1 MAMTTR
7 YPTRAPSAS
16 AARWSEPSARTL
28 WNRMLELAG
37 ADAERTRRKWQSLL
51 TNAGAVQWQSN

>member
-16 AARWSEPSARTL
+16 GARWPEPSAPAR
-28 WNRMLELAG
+28 WNRMLELAR
-37 ADAERTRRKWQSLL
+37 ADAERVRRKWQSLL
-51 TNAGAVQWQSN
+51 TNAGAVQRENN